1 VRFACI
7 FNGHKSFFKV
17 IEHERP
23 GDQTGLVAVLLMHE
37 KAWNV
42 LYWILGSTIYHK
54 YFADNLNV
62 AMVPQLA
69 LNSV

>member
-1 VRFACI
+1 MKGPVA
-7 FNGHKSFFKV
+7 NGL
-17 IEHERP
+17 IP
-23 GDQTGLVAVLLMHE
+23 GFLIHE

-42 LYWILGSTIYHK
+42 LYWILGSTFYHK

-69 LNSV
+69 LKSV